1 MNTTS
6 TEDHP
11 VPVTETWSD
20 KSKKDMFLG
29 LILVIAATAST
40 PFLSILGNVGLVIP
54 LTLVFIGI
62 TMAVA
67 GYFSLK
73 AW

>member
-6 TEDHP
+6 TEDQP

-29 LILVIAATAST
+29 LILVIAAIGST
-40 PFLSILGNVGLVIP
+40 PFLSLLGNVGLLIP
-54 LTLVFIGI
+54 VTLVFIGI

>member
-1 MNTTS
+1 MNNPS
-6 TEDHP
+6 IEDQP

-29 LILVIAATAST
+29 LILVIAAIGST
-40 PFLSILGNVGLVIP
+40 PFLSILGNVGLLIP
-54 LTLVFIGI
+54 LTLVFVGI
-62 TMAVA
+62 TMAIA

-73 AW
+73 VW